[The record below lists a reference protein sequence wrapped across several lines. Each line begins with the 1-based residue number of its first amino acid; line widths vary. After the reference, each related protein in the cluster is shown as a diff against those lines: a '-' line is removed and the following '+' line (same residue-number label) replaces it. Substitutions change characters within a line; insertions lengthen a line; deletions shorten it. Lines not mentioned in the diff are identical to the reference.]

1 MGSGGWPNGSRASVC
16 TGRWGYGLRL
26 DERSRMSRAV
36 HVRICEGAGV
46 RFPRATR
53 RIIPGSSAALLATEV
68 RPLVE
73 QCLRER
79 GLTLAPAKTTLTP
92 IADGCDFLGH
102 TMRQ

>member
-1 MGSGGWPNGSRASVC
+1 MLYSATPSCVVFYGVIWILAAIVWYSAVLYGGWPC
-16 TGRWGYGLRL
+16 LRSLSHSFTL
-26 DERSRMSRAV
+26 D
-36 HVRICEGAGV
+36 
-46 RFPRATR
+46 F
-53 RIIPGSSAALLATEV
+53 IIPGSSAALLATEV